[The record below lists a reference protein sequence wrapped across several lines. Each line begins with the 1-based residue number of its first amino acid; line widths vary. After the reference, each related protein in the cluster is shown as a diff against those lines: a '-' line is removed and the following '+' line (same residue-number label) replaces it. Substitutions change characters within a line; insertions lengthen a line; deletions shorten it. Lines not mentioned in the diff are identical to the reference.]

1 MALNMC
7 VSLTLNGSRFSPLI
21 STLFRILSF
30 RDDVSER
37 CHADTASAIFVR
49 NPQARKTFPHRDW
62 QRRSWRCKLRCSWIW
77 RYYFRWYLYKYY
89 FVINTNIKYLILDT
103 ASNEVVM
110 MNRRRPGPNICQMA
124 CGPDDC
130 IFTAECYCNC
140 CKMYCPGDEGY
151 EPPPQWAPGP
161 PQNPN
166 INININGK

>member
-1 MALNMC
+1 MAVNMC

-21 STLFRILSF
+21 STLFRILSY

-89 FVINTNIKYLILDT
+89 HHDIIKHLTINNGIITNAKDFVINTNFSFRHCFKWGFDKEQEPDT
-103 ASNEVVM
+103 MCRCLSSSS
-110 MNRRRPGPNICQMA
+110 RPTPMPTQTKSRVLLCVL
-124 CGPDDC
+124 
-130 IFTAECYCNC
+130 FL
-140 CKMYCPGDEGY
+140 
-151 EPPPQWAPGP
+151 
-161 PQNPN
+161 
-166 INININGK
+166 

>member
-1 MALNMC
+1 MEFFFHFFRFYFIFHTVGPKGGGGEGGQTALIIITNAK
-7 VSLTLNGSRFSPLI
+7 
-21 STLFRILSF
+21 
-30 RDDVSER
+30 D
-37 CHADTASAIFVR
+37 
-49 NPQARKTFPHRDW
+49 
-62 QRRSWRCKLRCSWIW
+62 
-77 RYYFRWYLYKYY
+77 

-161 PQNPN
+161 RQNPN